1 MSSTDQTSRHNRP
14 RKRIAGAI
22 ATVAVA
28 ACAGVYAMFGLQG
41 NEPVGPGAA
50 RATETAGTVKLDR
63 SLSTGAIAAFVFKDG
78 RPEIDS
84 GPFKT
89 ADGKEITLADWKGR
103 VVLVNL
109 WATWCAPCRKEM
121 PDLAQLQKDYGG
133 DDFEVVAISVDLK
146 GADASSAFLKEVSA
160 DNLALYVEPTTR
172 IMKKLGA
179 IGLPVTILI
188 DRQGKEIGRLLGPA
202 HWTADEARKLI
213 EAAIAEQPAG

>member
-1 MSSTDQTSRHNRP
+1 MSSTGKSSSTSP
-14 RKRIAGAI
+14 AYKKLAALAGCA
-22 ATVAVA
+22 VVA
-28 ACAGVYAMFGLQG
+28 ASAGVYAIFGGEG
-41 NEPVGPGAA
+41 NAPVGVSAA
-50 RATETAGTVKLDR
+50 QAGQTADIALDK
-63 SLSTGAIAAFVFKDG
+63 SLSTGAIAAFVFKSG
-78 RPEIDS
+78 RADIDS
-84 GPFKT
+84 GPFKN
-89 ADGKEITLADWKGR
+89 ADGKEMTLADRKGK

-146 GADASSAFLKEVSA
+146 GADASSAFLKEIGA
-160 DNLALYVEPTTR
+160 DNLALYTDKTTR
-172 IMKKLGA
+172 VMKKLGA

-213 EAAIAEQPAG
+213 EAAIAEKPAS